1 MQTARRQAS
10 RFSSR
15 FSALAVLTLA
25 CTLLGAAASVAAT
38 PASLASPAAGSRPAA
53 AKAITWMISSSAIK
67 DLESA
72 KPPPPKGLIAKAFSG
87 AFVMGTPIGLG
98 VPVKTYTS
106 YVTLKQDVEAKK
118 LPGPYAGVLLDLEDW
133 QFTPKDEQLNSGKF
147 ERLAEKLVHSLKLK
161 TGHLTFI
168 TAPALDLVTAI
179 CKARMIACSG
189 AASVRQH
196 YLDFGLARQ
205 AAGFSDV
212 VDIQAQS
219 DELHLSSFTKF
230 VAQAVGQ
237 ARKGNSTAKVV
248 VGLSTDNG
256 MAEVSGAHLIA
267 AFNAADG
274 VKNVAGFWLNI
285 PGHSK
290 FCPGCG
296 GPFPGPALKLLE
308 KIYG

>member
-1 MQTARRQAS
+1 MQVFPRQAS
-10 RFSSR
+10 RFS
-15 FSALAVLTLA
+15 ALAAVTLA
-25 CTLLGAAASVAAT
+25 GTMLGAASSVPATAALSATGTKTAAT
-38 PASLASPAAGSRPAA
+38 
-53 AKAITWMISSSAIK
+53 KVITWMISSSAIK
-67 DLESA
+67 DLENV
-72 KPPPPKGLIAKAFSG
+72 KPPPPKGLITKAFSD

-98 VPVKTYTS
+98 LPVKTYTS

-118 LPGPYAGVLLDLEDW
+118 LPGPYIGVLLDLEDW
-133 QFTPKDEQLNSGKF
+133 PFTPKDEQLNSGKF

-161 TGHLTFI
+161 TGHMTFL
-168 TAPALDLVTAI
+168 TAPAVDLATAI
-179 CKARMIACSG
+179 CKARGITCSG

-205 AAGFSDV
+205 AAEFSDV

-230 VAQAVGQ
+230 VTQAVGQ
-237 ARKGNSTAKVV
+237 ARKANSIAKLV

-267 AFNAADG
+267 AFNAAEG